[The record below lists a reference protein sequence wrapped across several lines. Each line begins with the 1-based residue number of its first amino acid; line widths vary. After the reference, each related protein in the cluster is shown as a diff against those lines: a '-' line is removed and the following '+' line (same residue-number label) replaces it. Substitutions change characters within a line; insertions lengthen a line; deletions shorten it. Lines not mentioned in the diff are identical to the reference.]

1 MELITCER
9 GVFVTIT
16 IKDVA
21 KMAEVS
27 ISTVSRVIND
37 SKPVSP
43 EARRKVLNAIE
54 VLGYEP
60 NEIARSLVTRKSNL
74 IGVIVDDIG
83 SYYVSQIVRGIEEV
97 GRMYNYDIIIG
108 SSYGNPEIETKFLQ
122 LFKTKQ
128 VEGIIVVSEIVDDKV
143 IDYIEGLKMQVVYLN
158 RYYVVPGLPTV
169 YLNNKKAANI
179 MMEYL
184 KELGH
189 QNILYLTQKRDIDST
204 IERRKIEGYKESM
217 KEMNKEPFIHTIDT
231 HRIEGA
237 YKHGKEILKVI
248 KDNNI
253 TAVFCCQDELA
264 IGLMNYLYD
273 KGINV
278 PEEISVAGYGDI
290 SVASIYRPTL
300 TTIKEPYYDMGAVSI
315 RKILKSIV
323 GKKGNSGED
332 IELPIRIKKRGSC
345 REI

>member
-1 MELITCER
+1 M
-9 GVFVTIT
+9 TIT

-83 SYYVSQIVRGIEEV
+83 SYYVSQIVRGIEEI
-97 GRMYNYDIIIG
+97 GRMYNYDILIG
-108 SSYGNPEIETKFLQ
+108 SSYGDPKIEMKFLQ

-128 VEGIIVVSEIVDDKV
+128 VEGIILVSEIVDDDV
-143 IDYIEGLKMQVVYLN
+143 IDYIENLKIQVIYLN
-158 RYYVVPGLPTV
+158 RYYVVPGLLTV
-169 YLNNKKAANI
+169 YLDNKKAANI

-184 KELGH
+184 RELGH
-189 QNILYLTQKRDIDST
+189 ENILYLTQKRDIDST
-204 IERRKIEGYKESM
+204 IEKRKIEGYKESM
-217 KEMNKEPFIHTIDT
+217 KEINKEPLIHTIDT

-237 YKHGKEILKVI
+237 YKYGEEILEVI
-248 KDNNI
+248 KNNNI
-253 TAVFCCQDELA
+253 TAVFCSQDELA

-273 KGINV
+273 QGITV

-290 SVASIYRPTL
+290 SVASIFRPTL

-315 RKILKSIV
+315 RKILKSLK
-323 GKKGNSGED
+323 GKKNSDTED

-345 REI
+345 KKI

>member
-1 MELITCER
+1 MA
-9 GVFVTIT
+9 VT

-43 EARRKVLNAIE
+43 DARRRVLNAVE

-83 SYYVSQIVRGIEEV
+83 NYYVSQIVRGIEEV

-108 SSYGNPEIETKFLQ
+108 SSYGSAETEMKFLQ

-128 VEGIIVVSEIVDDKV
+128 VEGIILASEILNKDV
-143 IDYIEGLKMQVVYLN
+143 IKYIEDLKIEVVYLN
-158 RYYVVPGLPTV
+158 RYYDVPGLSTV
-169 YLNNKKAANI
+169 YLDNEKAVEM

-184 KELGH
+184 IELGH
-189 QNILYLTQKRDIDST
+189 RDILYLTQEKDTDLT
-204 IERRKIEGYKESM
+204 VEKYKIEMYKQYM
-217 KEMNKEPFIHTIDT
+217 NNINKEPVIYKIDT
-231 HRIEGA
+231 DEIEGT
-237 YKHGKEILKVI
+237 YNVGGDILKVI

-253 TAVFCCQDELA
+253 SAVFCCQDELA
-264 IGLMNYLYD
+264 IGLMNYLSD
-273 KGINV
+273 IGIKV
-278 PEEISVAGYGDI
+278 PDEISISGYGDV
-290 SVASIYRPTL
+290 SVSSIYRPSL
-300 TTIKEPYYDMGAVSI
+300 TTIKEPYYDIGAVSI
-315 RKILKSIV
+315 RKILKTINKEDSS
-323 GKKGNSGED
+323 NED
-332 IELPIRIKKRGSC
+332 IKLPIRLMKRYSTQK
-345 REI
+345 I